1 MKSCEKGGSPSFAG
15 EWQKKDS
22 LCGGSL
28 PSEKEPGIGLLEGA
42 GRDLASVQ
50 EVADCLLSLELRSLL
65 GSSEDGKTGQGLLF
79 GYPGRAV

>member
-50 EVADCLLSLELRSLL
+50 EVADCLL
-65 GSSEDGKTGQGLLF
+65 
-79 GYPGRAV
+79 